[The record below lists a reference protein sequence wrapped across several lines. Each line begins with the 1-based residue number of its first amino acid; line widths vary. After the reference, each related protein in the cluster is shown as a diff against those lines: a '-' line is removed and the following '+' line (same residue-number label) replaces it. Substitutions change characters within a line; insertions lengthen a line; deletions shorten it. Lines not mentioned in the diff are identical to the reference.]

1 MFAIKKT
8 ICTQEEE
15 ELTLSSPGSQE
26 QYFQIQDRKFWNHRQ
41 HLIHQISEVELK
53 IVQHLST
60 ASESPF
66 R

>member
-41 HLIHQISEVELK
+41 HMIHQISAVEL
-53 IVQHLST
+53 
-60 ASESPF
+60 
-66 R
+66 